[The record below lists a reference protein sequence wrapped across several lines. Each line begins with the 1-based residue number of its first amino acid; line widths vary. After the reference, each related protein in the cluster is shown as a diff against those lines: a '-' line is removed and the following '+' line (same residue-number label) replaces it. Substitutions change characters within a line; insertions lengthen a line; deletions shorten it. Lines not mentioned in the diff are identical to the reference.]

1 MDYKTKRRLVVAII
15 VIALAVIFLP
25 AWFGSHKQPV
35 ATSFKEVPNQPAVQK
50 PDAIKNQAPETIAK
64 NFQAQGPVVGESP
77 LNSTAPA
84 TPETQAAVVPAPSSA
99 IPLSPKPV
107 PAPKKVVVAKVA
119 PVKPLKKV
127 VETQDQ
133 SPVVDDFSNMQGA
146 DSVQIHEDALAHL
159 PNISVRKNDA
169 TSANVV
175 DYHHREKLAKAQNHA
190 FVIQLASFNSPMPA
204 RQLVAKL
211 REAGYVAFMQTAD
224 IHSKQKHRVYVGPF
238 TQSQQAEAMLH
249 LIDKKLHMHGYVHD
263 FKPTVMIP

>member
-15 VIALAVIFLP
+15 IIALAVIFLP
-25 AWFGSHKQPV
+25 AWFGSRKQPV

-64 NFQAQGPVVGESP
+64 NFQAQGPVLPESP
-77 LNSTAPA
+77 LNNKVPA
-84 TPETQAAVVPAPSSA
+84 TPEVQSKPAPA
-99 IPLSPKPV
+99 AAAAQLKIPV
-107 PAPKKVVVAKVA
+107 PAKAVAPTQAK
-119 PVKPLKKV
+119 PVKPIKKLA
-127 VETQDQ
+127 ETQDQ
-133 SPVVDDFSNMQGA
+133 TPVVDDFSGTGGS

-169 TSANVV
+169 TSENVV
-175 DYHHREKLAKAQNHA
+175 DYHQREKLAKAQNHA
-190 FVIQLASFNSPMPA
+190 FVIQLASFNSPVPG

-211 REAGYVAFMQTAD
+211 REAGYVAFMQTAE

-238 TQSQQAEAMLH
+238 TQLQQAEAMLH
-249 LIDKKLHMHGYVHD
+249 IIDKKLHMHGYVHD